1 MCPTCGVQTSDI
13 YKKRNRE
20 SAALIP
26 LSLCKPPDSL
36 NHLFLSLLFC
46 FGCRYQYL
54 LGFIPSAWQAHSLM
68 SLGSRHV
75 RCTPQI
81 QTGFQHHNPVDSSIV
96 LCKKHHM
103 AIGAYCWCFISFL
116 QTLTYNTLQHH
127 SFKSIRQN
135 NYVTTRHH
143 WVADLLTKH
152 AKLNVYGH
160 SQMSSYTS
168 CCLTTLHLDPYF
180 TL

>member
-1 MCPTCGVQTSDI
+1 MVSKQQTFTKETGSV
-13 YKKRNRE
+13 RH
-20 SAALIP
+20 
-26 LSLCKPPDSL
+26 LSLCLYVSLQTAWSFSCCLVLGAVISICGVSSHQRCKPI
-36 NHLFLSLLFC
+36 C
-46 FGCRYQYL
+46 
-54 LGFIPSAWQAHSLM
+54 WQ
-68 SLGSRHV
+68 
-75 RCTPQI
+75 CTPQEQR